1 MVMMHLLRSLFVG
14 YFVAVVGGTIAVTHG
29 YDPLSVVLSVW
40 LSGSVLTVAIAA
52 SVTPLDDDAST
63 LHEARHHRTESD
75 RRQYWWHDDWHGML
89 RPRGFLRRRDCQN
102 DRQCRLFGLFVG
114 KDWYPGCWE
123 GCDDELAPHTGW
135 GRR

>member
-1 MVMMHLLRSLFVG
+1 MVMMHLLRSLFAG

-63 LHEARHHRTESD
+63 LHEARVVMPAHSAGPIHR
-75 RRQYWWHDDWHGML
+75 
-89 RPRGFLRRRDCQN
+89 
-102 DRQCRLFGLFVG
+102 GLTA
-114 KDWYPGCWE
+114 K
-123 GCDDELAPHTGW
+123 ELARWDSDLAAEKFEADLAADAAASEASGKSHDGARKA
-135 GRR
+135 G